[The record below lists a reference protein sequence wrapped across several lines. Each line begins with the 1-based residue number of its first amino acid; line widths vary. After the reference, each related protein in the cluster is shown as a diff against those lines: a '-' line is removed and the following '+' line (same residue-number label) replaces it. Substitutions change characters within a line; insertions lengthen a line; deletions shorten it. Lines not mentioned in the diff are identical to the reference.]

1 MNLADLT
8 KISPEFAK
16 DLIELVNDLGELQ
29 KTAAVSYGAT
39 RFHYV
44 PLDDML
50 ARIKQNHN
58 FALLQP
64 LGVMQDGRP
73 CIKCLLIHKSGE
85 ILSSDSY
92 PLRIK
97 EGAKKQDEGAEI
109 TYSRRYCL
117 ASFLS
122 IASDEDTDANNE
134 GNPTREARPTLPR
147 REQQT
152 QQQQPPIT
160 KETGEE
166 INRLIKKYRAL
177 SDDASAIKRMEAK
190 FGKAATTF
198 TENDGQNAILL
209 LNSWIKRIETTRQ
222 KQGA

>member
-85 ILSSDSY
+85 ILASDSY

-97 EGAKKQDEGAEI
+97 DGAKKQDEGAEI

-134 GNPTREARPTLPR
+134 GNPTREARPTLPK
-147 REQQT
+147 REQQSK
-152 QQQQPPIT
+152 QEPPIT

-166 INRLIKKYRAL
+166 INRLIKEYRAR
-177 SDDASAIKRMEAK
+177 SGDGKVIKRMEAK
-190 FGKAATTF
+190 LGKVATAF
-198 TENDGQNAILL
+198 TETDGQNAILL
-209 LNSWIKRIETTRQ
+209 LNSWIKQLETTGQ
-222 KQGA
+222 K

>member
-85 ILSSDSY
+85 ILASDSY

-122 IASDEDTDANNE
+122 IASDEDTAANNE
-134 GNPTREARPTLPR
+134 GTPTREARPTLPK
-147 REQQT
+147 REQKQE
-152 QQQQPPIT
+152 PPIT

-166 INRLIKKYRAL
+166 INRLIKEYRTK
-177 SDDASAIKRMEAK
+177 SGDSQAIKRMEAK
-190 FGKAATTF
+190 LGKVATTF

-209 LNSWIKRIETTRQ
+209 LNSWIKRIETTGQ

>member
-85 ILSSDSY
+85 ILASDSY

-134 GNPTREARPTLPR
+134 GNPTREARPALPK
-147 REQQT
+147 REQKQE
-152 QQQQPPIT
+152 PPIT

-166 INRLIKKYRAL
+166 INRLIKEYR
-177 SDDASAIKRMEAK
+177 SRSGDGKVIRRMEVK
-190 FGKAATTF
+190 LGKVATAF
-198 TENDGQNAILL
+198 TETDGQNAILL
-209 LNSWIKRIETTRQ
+209 LNSWIKQLETTGQ
-222 KQGA
+222 Q

>member
-16 DLIELVNDLGELQ
+16 DLIELVNDLGDLQ

-50 ARIKQNHN
+50 ARVKANNN

-85 ILSSDSY
+85 ILASDSY

-117 ASFLS
+117 ASFLG

-134 GNPTREARPTLPR
+134 GNPTREARPTLPK
-147 REQQT
+147 REQQSK
-152 QQQQPPIT
+152 QEPPIT

-166 INRLIKKYRAL
+166 INRLIKEYRARIG
-177 SDDASAIKRMEAK
+177 DGKAIKRMEVK
-190 FGKAATTF
+190 LGKVATAF
-198 TENDGQNAILL
+198 TETDGQNAILL
-209 LNSWIKRIETTRQ
+209 LNSWIKQLETTTGQ
-222 KQGA
+222 K

>member
-1 MNLADLT
+1 MNLGDLT

-29 KTAAVSYGAT
+29 KTAAVSYGTT

-85 ILSSDSY
+85 ILASDSY

-97 EGAKKQDEGAEI
+97 DGAKKQDEGAEI

-134 GNPTREARPTLPR
+134 GNPTREARPTLPK
-147 REQQT
+147 REQQSK
-152 QQQQPPIT
+152 QEPPIT

-166 INRLIKKYRAL
+166 INRLIKEYRAR
-177 SDDASAIKRMEAK
+177 SGDGKVIKRMEAK
-190 FGKAATTF
+190 LGKVATAF
-198 TENDGQNAILL
+198 TETDGQNAILL
-209 LNSWIKRIETTRQ
+209 LNSWIKQLETAGQ
-222 KQGA
+222 K

>member
-1 MNLADLT
+1 MNLGDLT

-50 ARIKQNHN
+50 AKIKQNHN

-85 ILSSDSY
+85 ILASDSY

-97 EGAKKQDEGAEI
+97 DGAKKQDEGAEI

-134 GNPTREARPTLPR
+134 GNPTREARPALPK
-147 REQQT
+147 REQKQE
-152 QQQQPPIT
+152 PPIT

-166 INRLIKKYRAL
+166 INRLIKEYRAR
-177 SDDASAIKRMEAK
+177 SGDGKTIKRMEVK
-190 FGKAATTF
+190 LGKVATAF
-198 TENDGQNAILL
+198 TETDGQNAILL
-209 LNSWIKRIETTRQ
+209 LNSWIKQLETTGQ
-222 KQGA
+222 K

>member
-1 MNLADLT
+1 MNLGDLT

-29 KTAAVSYGAT
+29 KTAAVSYGTT

-85 ILSSDSY
+85 ILASDSY

-97 EGAKKQDEGAEI
+97 DGAKKQDEGAEI
-109 TYSRRYCL
+109 TYSRRYSL

-134 GNPTREARPTLPR
+134 GNPTREARPTLPK
-147 REQQT
+147 REQQSK
-152 QQQQPPIT
+152 QEPPIT

-166 INRLIKKYRAL
+166 INRLIKEYRAR
-177 SDDASAIKRMEAK
+177 SGDGKVIKRMEAK
-190 FGKAATTF
+190 LGKVATAF
-198 TENDGQNAILL
+198 TETDGQNAILL
-209 LNSWIKRIETTRQ
+209 LNSWIKQLETAGQ
-222 KQGA
+222 K

>member
-85 ILSSDSY
+85 ILASDSY

-134 GNPTREARPTLPR
+134 GNPTREARPTLPK
-147 REQQT
+147 REQQSK
-152 QQQQPPIT
+152 QEPPIT

-166 INRLIKKYRAL
+166 INRLIKEYRTR
-177 SDDASAIKRMEAK
+177 SGDGKAIKRMEAK
-190 FGKAATTF
+190 LGKVATAF
-198 TENDGQNAILL
+198 TETDGQNAILL
-209 LNSWIKRIETTRQ
+209 LNSWIKQLDTTGQ

>member
-85 ILSSDSY
+85 ILASDSY

-134 GNPTREARPTLPR
+134 GNPTREARPALPK
-147 REQQT
+147 REQKQE
-152 QQQQPPIT
+152 PPIT

-166 INRLIKKYRAL
+166 INRLIKEYRTK
-177 SDDASAIKRMEAK
+177 SGDSQAIKRMEAK
-190 FGKAATTF
+190 LGKVATTF

-209 LNSWIKRIETTRQ
+209 LNSWIKRIETTGQ

>member
-1 MNLADLT
+1 
-8 KISPEFAK
+8 
-16 DLIELVNDLGELQ
+16 
-29 KTAAVSYGAT
+29 
-39 RFHYV
+39 
-44 PLDDML
+44 ML

-85 ILSSDSY
+85 ILASDSY

-97 EGAKKQDEGAEI
+97 DGAKKQDEGAEI

-134 GNPTREARPTLPR
+134 GNPTREARPALPK
-147 REQQT
+147 REQKQE
-152 QQQQPPIT
+152 PPIT

-166 INRLIKKYRAL
+166 INRLIKEYRTK
-177 SDDASAIKRMEAK
+177 SGDSQAIKRMEAK
-190 FGKAATTF
+190 LGKVATTF

-209 LNSWIKRIETTRQ
+209 LNSWIKRIETTGQ

>member
-1 MNLADLT
+1 MKLGDLT
-8 KISPEFAK
+8 KISPEFAN
-16 DLIELVNDLGELQ
+16 DLIELVNDLGDLQ

-50 ARIKQNHN
+50 ARIKQNNN

-64 LGVMQDGRP
+64 LGVMQDNKP

-85 ILSSDSY
+85 SIVSDPY

-117 ASFLS
+117 ASFLG

-134 GNPTREARPTLPR
+134 GNPTREARPTLPK
-147 REQQT
+147 REQQSK
-152 QQQQPPIT
+152 QEPPIT

-166 INRLIKKYRAL
+166 INRLIKEYRAR
-177 SDDASAIKRMEAK
+177 SGDGKAIKRMEAK
-190 FGKAATTF
+190 LGKVATAF
-198 TENDGQNAILL
+198 TETDGQNAILL
-209 LNSWIKRIETTRQ
+209 LNSWIKQLETAGQ
-222 KQGA
+222 K

>member
-1 MNLADLT
+1 MDLT
-8 KISPEFAK
+8 KISPEFAR
-16 DLIELVNDLGELQ
+16 DLIELVNDLGDLQ

-50 ARIKQNHN
+50 ARVKANNN

-64 LGVMQDGRP
+64 LGVMHDGRP

-85 ILSSDSY
+85 SIISDPY

-117 ASFLS
+117 ASFLG

-166 INRLIKKYRAL
+166 INRLIKEYR
-177 SDDASAIKRMEAK
+177 SKSGDGKAIKRMEVK
-190 FGKAATTF
+190 LGKVATAF
-198 TENDGQNAILL
+198 TETDGQNAILL
-209 LNSWIKRIETTRQ
+209 LNSWIKQLETTGQ

>member
-85 ILSSDSY
+85 ILASDSY

-97 EGAKKQDEGAEI
+97 DGAKKQDEGAEI

-134 GNPTREARPTLPR
+134 GNPTREARPALPK
-147 REQQT
+147 REQKQE
-152 QQQQPPIT
+152 PPIT

-166 INRLIKKYRAL
+166 INRLIKEYRAR
-177 SDDASAIKRMEAK
+177 SGDGKTIKRMEVK
-190 FGKAATTF
+190 LGKVATAF
-198 TENDGQNAILL
+198 TETDGQNAILL
-209 LNSWIKRIETTRQ
+209 LNSWIKQLETTGQ
-222 KQGA
+222 K

>member
-85 ILSSDSY
+85 ILASDSY

-97 EGAKKQDEGAEI
+97 DGAKKQDEGAEI

-134 GNPTREARPTLPR
+134 GNPTREARPTLPK
-147 REQQT
+147 REQQSK
-152 QQQQPPIT
+152 QEPPIT

-166 INRLIKKYRAL
+166 INRLIKEYRTR
-177 SDDASAIKRMEAK
+177 SGDGKAIKRMEVK
-190 FGKAATTF
+190 LGKVATAF
-198 TENDGQNAILL
+198 TETDGQNAILL
-209 LNSWIKRIETTRQ
+209 LNSWIKQLETTGQ

>member
-16 DLIELVNDLGELQ
+16 DLIELVNDLGDLQ

-50 ARIKQNHN
+50 ARVKANNN

-85 ILSSDSY
+85 SLVSDPY

-117 ASFLS
+117 ASFLG

-134 GNPTREARPTLPR
+134 GNPTREARPTLPK
-147 REQQT
+147 REQQSK
-152 QQQQPPIT
+152 QEPPIT

-166 INRLIKKYRAL
+166 INRLIKEYRAR
-177 SDDASAIKRMEAK
+177 SGDVKAIKRMEAK
-190 FGKAATTF
+190 LGKVATAF
-198 TENDGQNAILL
+198 TETDGQNAILL
-209 LNSWIKRIETTRQ
+209 LNSWIKQLETTTGQ
-222 KQGA
+222 K

>member
-29 KTAAVSYGAT
+29 KTAAVSYGTT

-85 ILSSDSY
+85 ILASDSY

-97 EGAKKQDEGAEI
+97 DGAKKQDEGAEI

-134 GNPTREARPTLPR
+134 GNPTREARPALPK
-147 REQQT
+147 REQKQE
-152 QQQQPPIT
+152 PPIT

-166 INRLIKKYRAL
+166 INRLIKEYRTK
-177 SDDASAIKRMEAK
+177 SGDSQAIKRMEAK
-190 FGKAATTF
+190 LGKVATTF

-209 LNSWIKRIETTRQ
+209 LNSWIKRIETTGQ

>member
-1 MNLADLT
+1 MNLGDLT

-29 KTAAVSYGAT
+29 KTAAVSYGTT

-85 ILSSDSY
+85 ILASDSY

-97 EGAKKQDEGAEI
+97 DGAKKQDEGAEI

-134 GNPTREARPTLPR
+134 GNPTREARPTLPK
-147 REQQT
+147 REQQSK
-152 QQQQPPIT
+152 QEPPIT

-166 INRLIKKYRAL
+166 INRLIKEYRTR
-177 SDDASAIKRMEAK
+177 SGDGKAIKRMEAK
-190 FGKAATTF
+190 LGKVATAF
-198 TENDGQNAILL
+198 TETDGQNAILL
-209 LNSWIKRIETTRQ
+209 LNSWIKQLETTGQ
-222 KQGA
+222 K

>member
-1 MNLADLT
+1 MNLGDLT

-29 KTAAVSYGAT
+29 KTAAVSYGTT

-73 CIKCLLIHKSGE
+73 CIKCLLIHRSGE
-85 ILSSDSY
+85 ILASDSY

-109 TYSRRYCL
+109 TYSRRYSL

-166 INRLIKKYRAL
+166 INRLIKKYRTL

-190 FGKAATTF
+190 LGKAATTF

-209 LNSWIKRIETTRQ
+209 LNSWIKRIETTGQ

>member
-85 ILSSDSY
+85 ILASDSY

-134 GNPTREARPTLPR
+134 GNPTREARPTLPK
-147 REQQT
+147 REQQSK
-152 QQQQPPIT
+152 QEPPIT

-166 INRLIKKYRAL
+166 INRLIKEYGAR
-177 SDDASAIKRMEAK
+177 SGDAQAIKRMEAK
-190 FGKAATTF
+190 MGKVATAF
-198 TENDGQNAILL
+198 TETDGQNAILL
-209 LNSWIKRIETTRQ
+209 LNSWIKRIETTGQ

>member
-1 MNLADLT
+1 MDLT
-8 KISPEFAK
+8 KISPEFAR
-16 DLIELVNDLGELQ
+16 DLIELVNDLGDLQ

-50 ARIKQNHN
+50 ARVKANNN

-73 CIKCLLIHKSGE
+73 CIKCLLIHKSCE
-85 ILSSDSY
+85 SIISDPY

-117 ASFLS
+117 ASFLG

-147 REQQT
+147 REQKQE
-152 QQQQPPIT
+152 PPIT

-166 INRLIKKYRAL
+166 INRLIKEYRAK
-177 SDDASAIKRMEAK
+177 SGDASAIKRMEAK
-190 FGKAATTF
+190 LGKAATTF

-209 LNSWIKRIETTRQ
+209 LNSWIKRIETTGQ

>member
-16 DLIELVNDLGELQ
+16 DLIELVNDLGDLQ

-50 ARIKQNHN
+50 ARVKANNN

-85 ILSSDSY
+85 SLVSDPY

-117 ASFLS
+117 ASFLG

-134 GNPTREARPTLPR
+134 GNPTREARPTLPK
-147 REQQT
+147 REQQSK
-152 QQQQPPIT
+152 QEPPIT

-166 INRLIKKYRAL
+166 INRLIKEYRAK
-177 SDDASAIKRMEAK
+177 SGDSQAIKRMEAK
-190 FGKAATTF
+190 LGKVATTF

-209 LNSWIKRIETTRQ
+209 LNSWIKRIETTGQ

>member
-29 KTAAVSYGAT
+29 KTAAVSYGTT

-85 ILSSDSY
+85 ILASDSY

-97 EGAKKQDEGAEI
+97 DGAKKQDEGAEI
-109 TYSRRYCL
+109 TYSRRYSL

-134 GNPTREARPTLPR
+134 GNPTREARPALPK
-147 REQQT
+147 REQKQE
-152 QQQQPPIT
+152 PPIT

-166 INRLIKKYRAL
+166 INRLIKEYRTK
-177 SDDASAIKRMEAK
+177 SGDSQAIKRMEAK
-190 FGKAATTF
+190 LGKVATTF

-209 LNSWIKRIETTRQ
+209 LNSWIKRIETTGQ

>member
-1 MNLADLT
+1 MNLDSLT

-16 DLIELVNDLGELQ
+16 DLIELVNDLGDLQ

-50 ARIKQNHN
+50 ARVKANNN

-85 ILSSDSY
+85 SLVSDPY

-117 ASFLS
+117 ASFLG

-134 GNPTREARPTLPR
+134 GNPTREARPTLPK
-147 REQQT
+147 REQQSK
-152 QQQQPPIT
+152 QEPPIT

-166 INRLIKKYRAL
+166 INRLIKEYRAK
-177 SDDASAIKRMEAK
+177 SGDSQAIKRMEAK
-190 FGKAATTF
+190 LGKVATTF

-209 LNSWIKRIETTRQ
+209 LNSWIKRIETTGQ

>member
-29 KTAAVSYGAT
+29 KTAAVSYGTT

-85 ILSSDSY
+85 ILASDSY

-97 EGAKKQDEGAEI
+97 DGAKKQDEGAEL
-109 TYSRRYCL
+109 TYSRRYSL

-134 GNPTREARPTLPR
+134 GNPTREARPALPK
-147 REQQT
+147 REQKQE
-152 QQQQPPIT
+152 PPIT

-166 INRLIKKYRAL
+166 INRLIKEYRTK
-177 SDDASAIKRMEAK
+177 SGDSQAIKRMEAK
-190 FGKAATTF
+190 LGKVATTF

-209 LNSWIKRIETTRQ
+209 LNSWIKRIETTGQ

>member
-85 ILSSDSY
+85 ILAPDSY

-97 EGAKKQDEGAEI
+97 DGAKKQDEGAEI

-134 GNPTREARPTLPR
+134 GNPTREARPALPK
-147 REQQT
+147 REQKQE
-152 QQQQPPIT
+152 PPIT

-166 INRLIKKYRAL
+166 INRLIKEYRTK
-177 SDDASAIKRMEAK
+177 SGDSQAIKRMEAK
-190 FGKAATTF
+190 LGKVATTF

-209 LNSWIKRIETTRQ
+209 LNSWIKRIETTGQ

>member
-85 ILSSDSY
+85 ILASDSY

-97 EGAKKQDEGAEI
+97 DGAKKQDEGAEI

-134 GNPTREARPTLPR
+134 GNPTREARPTLPK
-147 REQQT
+147 REQKQE
-152 QQQQPPIT
+152 PLPIT

-166 INRLIKKYRAL
+166 INRLIKEYRAR
-177 SDDASAIKRMEAK
+177 SGDSQAIKRMEAK
-190 FGKAATTF
+190 LGKVATTF

-209 LNSWIKRIETTRQ
+209 LNSWIKRIETTGQ

>member
-1 MNLADLT
+1 MNLGDLT

-97 EGAKKQDEGAEI
+97 DGAKKQDEGAEI
-109 TYSRRYCL
+109 TYSRRYSL

-134 GNPTREARPTLPR
+134 GNPTREARPTLPK
-147 REQQT
+147 REQQSK
-152 QQQQPPIT
+152 QEPPIT

-166 INRLIKKYRAL
+166 INRLIKEYRAR
-177 SDDASAIKRMEAK
+177 SGDGKVIKRMEAK
-190 FGKAATTF
+190 LGKVATAF
-198 TENDGQNAILL
+198 TETDGQNAILL
-209 LNSWIKRIETTRQ
+209 LNSWIKQLETAGQ
-222 KQGA
+222 K

>member
-29 KTAAVSYGAT
+29 KTAAVSYGNT

-85 ILSSDSY
+85 ILASDSY

-97 EGAKKQDEGAEI
+97 DGAKKQDEGAEI

-134 GNPTREARPTLPR
+134 GNPTREARPTLPK
-147 REQQT
+147 REQQSK
-152 QQQQPPIT
+152 QEPPIT

-166 INRLIKKYRAL
+166 INRLIKEYR
-177 SDDASAIKRMEAK
+177 SKSGDASAIKRMEAK
-190 FGKAATTF
+190 LGKAATTF

-209 LNSWIKRIETTRQ
+209 LNSWIKRIETTGQ

>member
-1 MNLADLT
+1 MNLGDLT

-29 KTAAVSYGAT
+29 KTAAVSYGTT

-85 ILSSDSY
+85 ILASDSY

-97 EGAKKQDEGAEI
+97 DGAKKQDEGAEI

-134 GNPTREARPTLPR
+134 GNPTREARPALPK
-147 REQQT
+147 REQKQE
-152 QQQQPPIT
+152 PPIT

-166 INRLIKKYRAL
+166 INRLIKEYRTK
-177 SDDASAIKRMEAK
+177 SGDSQAIKRMEAK
-190 FGKAATTF
+190 LGKVATTF

-209 LNSWIKRIETTRQ
+209 LNSWIKRIETTGQ

>member
-73 CIKCLLIHKSGE
+73 SIKCLLIHKSGE
-85 ILSSDSY
+85 ILASDSY

-97 EGAKKQDEGAEI
+97 DGAKKQDEGAEI

-134 GNPTREARPTLPR
+134 GNPTREARPTLPK
-147 REQQT
+147 REQQSK
-152 QQQQPPIT
+152 QEPPIT

-166 INRLIKKYRAL
+166 INRLIKEYRAK
-177 SDDASAIKRMEAK
+177 SGDSQAIKRMEAK
-190 FGKAATTF
+190 LGKVATTF

-209 LNSWIKRIETTRQ
+209 LNSWIKRLETTTGQ
-222 KQGA
+222 K

>member
-1 MNLADLT
+1 MNLGDLT

-29 KTAAVSYGAT
+29 KTAAVSYGTT

-85 ILSSDSY
+85 ILASDSY

-97 EGAKKQDEGAEI
+97 DGAKKQDEGAEI
-109 TYSRRYCL
+109 TYSRRYSL

-134 GNPTREARPTLPR
+134 GNPTREARPTLPK
-147 REQQT
+147 REQQSK
-152 QQQQPPIT
+152 QEPPIT

-166 INRLIKKYRAL
+166 INRLIKEYRAR
-177 SDDASAIKRMEAK
+177 SGDAQAIKRMEAK
-190 FGKAATTF
+190 MGKAATTF
-198 TENDGQNAILL
+198 TEKDGQNAILL
-209 LNSWIKRIETTRQ
+209 LNSWIKRIETAGQ

>member
-1 MNLADLT
+1 MDLT
-8 KISPEFAK
+8 KISPEFAR
-16 DLIELVNDLGELQ
+16 DLIELVNDLGSLQ
-29 KTAAVSYGAT
+29 KTAAVSYGNT

-50 ARIKQNHN
+50 AKIKQNGN
-58 FALLQP
+58 FAFMQP
-64 LGVMQDGRP
+64 LGIMQDGKP

-85 ILSSDSY
+85 SIISDPY

-117 ASFLS
+117 ASFLG

-166 INRLIKKYRAL
+166 INRLIKEYR
-177 SDDASAIKRMEAK
+177 SKSGDASAIKRMEAK
-190 FGKAATTF
+190 LGKAATTF

-209 LNSWIKRIETTRQ
+209 LNSWIKRIETTGQ

>member
-1 MNLADLT
+1 MDLT
-8 KISPEFAK
+8 KISPEFAR
-16 DLIELVNDLGELQ
+16 DLIELVNDLGDLQ

-50 ARIKQNHN
+50 ARVKANNN

-85 ILSSDSY
+85 SLVSDPY

-117 ASFLS
+117 ASFLG

-134 GNPTREARPTLPR
+134 GNPTREARPTLPK
-147 REQQT
+147 REQKQE
-152 QQQQPPIT
+152 PPIT

-166 INRLIKKYRAL
+166 INRLIKEYR
-177 SDDASAIKRMEAK
+177 SKSGDASAIKRMEAK
-190 FGKAATTF
+190 LGKAATTF

-209 LNSWIKRIETTRQ
+209 LNSWIKRIETTGQ
-222 KQGA
+222 K

>member
-1 MNLADLT
+1 MNLGDLT
-8 KISPEFAK
+8 KISPEIAK

-29 KTAAVSYGAT
+29 KTAAVSYGTT

-85 ILSSDSY
+85 ILASDSY

-97 EGAKKQDEGAEI
+97 DGAKKQDEGAEI

-134 GNPTREARPTLPR
+134 GNPTREARPALPK
-147 REQQT
+147 REQKQE
-152 QQQQPPIT
+152 PPIT

-166 INRLIKKYRAL
+166 INRLIKEYRTK
-177 SDDASAIKRMEAK
+177 SGDSQAIKRMEAK
-190 FGKAATTF
+190 LGKVATTF

-209 LNSWIKRIETTRQ
+209 LNSWIKRIETTGQ

>member
-1 MNLADLT
+1 MNLGDLT

-85 ILSSDSY
+85 ILASDSY

-97 EGAKKQDEGAEI
+97 DGAKKQDEGAEI

-134 GNPTREARPTLPR
+134 GNPTREARPALPK
-147 REQQT
+147 REQKQE
-152 QQQQPPIT
+152 PPIT

-166 INRLIKKYRAL
+166 INRLIKEYRAR
-177 SDDASAIKRMEAK
+177 SGDGKTIKRMEVK
-190 FGKAATTF
+190 LGKVATAF
-198 TENDGQNAILL
+198 TETDGQNAILL
-209 LNSWIKRIETTRQ
+209 LNSWIKQLETTTGQ
-222 KQGA
+222 K

>member
-1 MNLADLT
+1 MNLAALT

-85 ILSSDSY
+85 ILASDSY

-134 GNPTREARPTLPR
+134 GNPTREARPTLPK
-147 REQQT
+147 REQQSK
-152 QQQQPPIT
+152 QEPPIT

-166 INRLIKKYRAL
+166 INRLIKEYRGR
-177 SDDASAIKRMEAK
+177 SGDGKAIKRMEAK
-190 FGKAATTF
+190 LGKVATAF
-198 TENDGQNAILL
+198 TETDGQNAILL
-209 LNSWIKRIETTRQ
+209 LNSWIKQLETTGQ

>member
-1 MNLADLT
+1 MNLDNLT

-16 DLIELVNDLGELQ
+16 DLIELVNDLGDLQ

-50 ARIKQNHN
+50 ARVKANNN

-85 ILSSDSY
+85 SLVSDPY

-117 ASFLS
+117 ASFLG

-134 GNPTREARPTLPR
+134 GNPTREARPTLPK
-147 REQQT
+147 REQQSK
-152 QQQQPPIT
+152 QEPPIT

-166 INRLIKKYRAL
+166 INRLIKEYRAR
-177 SDDASAIKRMEAK
+177 SGDVKAIKRMEAK
-190 FGKAATTF
+190 LGKVATAF
-198 TENDGQNAILL
+198 TETDGQNAILL
-209 LNSWIKRIETTRQ
+209 LNSWIKQLETTTGQ
-222 KQGA
+222 K

>member
-1 MNLADLT
+1 MDLT
-8 KISPEFAK
+8 KISPEFAR
-16 DLIELVNDLGELQ
+16 DLIELVNDLGDLQ

-50 ARIKQNHN
+50 ARIKQNNN

-85 ILSSDSY
+85 SLVSDPY

-117 ASFLS
+117 ASFLG

-152 QQQQPPIT
+152 QQQPPIT

-177 SDDASAIKRMEAK
+177 SDDVSAIKRMEAK
-190 FGKAATTF
+190 LGKAATTF

-209 LNSWIKRIETTRQ
+209 LNSWIKRVETTGQ

>member
-1 MNLADLT
+1 MDLT
-8 KISPEFAK
+8 KISPEFAR
-16 DLIELVNDLGELQ
+16 DLIELVNDLGDLQ

-50 ARIKQNHN
+50 ARVKANNN

-85 ILSSDSY
+85 SIISDPY

-117 ASFLS
+117 ASFLG

-166 INRLIKKYRAL
+166 INRLIKEYR
-177 SDDASAIKRMEAK
+177 SKSGDASAIKRMEAK
-190 FGKAATTF
+190 LGKAATTF

-209 LNSWIKRIETTRQ
+209 LNSWIKRIETTGQ